1 MIPHRFAFSI
11 IAGAL
16 LAACGGSQ
24 PPVAA
29 PHAIPPASTSAG
41 YRVLHNFGAAKSPDG
56 QQPKAGLIDLNGT
69 LYGTT
74 YIGGVHGF
82 GTGLQGYGTVF
93 SITPDGT
100 ERVVYAFRGPNA
112 GDGNNPAASLVAAK
126 GVLYGTT
133 EYGGGGGQY
142 GTVFSISTSG
152 DETVL
157 YRFQGHYYGYD
168 GAHPVASL
176 IDVKGTLYGTTSDGG
191 SNSECQY
198 SCGTVYSIS
207 KTGKEKVL
215 HSFQSYTD
223 GTNPFGSLID
233 LKGTMYGTTGGG
245 PGNAGFS
252 TGYGTVF
259 SITRAGSEKLVYSFS
274 PWPSEDGTVPAA
286 ALINVN
292 GTLYGTTASGAVY
305 GYGTAFSITTSG
317 SLTTLHTFGSGSDG
331 SRPLTPLLNVRGAF
345 YGTTELGGAH
355 GKGTVFK
362 MNLDGSKEKVLH
374 SFGYGSDGAMPLA
387 GLIDVNGTLYGT
399 TSAGGTYG
407 NGTVFALTLR

>member
-1 MIPHRFAFSI
+1 MIPHRFASSI

-24 PPVAA
+24 PPVNVPGAM
-29 PHAIPPASTSAG
+29 PPASTAG
-41 YRVLHNFGAAKSPDG
+41 GYHTLYSFGASRPDG
-56 QQPKAGLIDLNGT
+56 AQPKAALIVLNGT

-74 YIGGVHGF
+74 YAGGAHGC
-82 GTGLQGYGTVF
+82 GTVF
-93 SITPDGT
+93 SVSTSGS
-100 ERVVYAFRGPNA
+100 EKVLFNFHN
-112 GDGNNPAASLVAAK
+112 GDNPSANLLAVK
-126 GVLYGTT
+126 GVFYGTT
-133 EYGGGGGQY
+133 KYGGVAGEGS
-142 GTVFSISTSG
+142 VFKISTTG
-152 DETVL
+152 VEKVL
-157 YRFQGHYYGYD
+157 HSFKGHYYGYD

-259 SITRAGSEKLVYSFS
+259 SITRAGSEKLVHSFS

-292 GTLYGTTASGAVY
+292 GTLYGTTADGAVY

-317 SLTTLHTFGSGSDG
+317 SLTTLHIFGSGSDG
-331 SRPLTPLLNVRGAF
+331 SRPLASLLNVHGTL
-345 YGTTELGGAH
+345 YGTTELGGAY
-355 GKGTVFK
+355 GKGTIFK
-362 MNLDGSKEKVLH
+362 MSLTGSKEKVLH
-374 SFGYGSDGAMPLA
+374 SFGYGSDGATPLA

-399 TSAGGTYG
+399 TSAGGTSG
-407 NGTVFALTLR
+407 NGTVFALKLR